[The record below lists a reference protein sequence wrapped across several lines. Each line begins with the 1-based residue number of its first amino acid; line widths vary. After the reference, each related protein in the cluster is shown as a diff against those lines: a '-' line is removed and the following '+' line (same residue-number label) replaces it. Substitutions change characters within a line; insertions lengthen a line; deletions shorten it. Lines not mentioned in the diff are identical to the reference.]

1 MRSPDTMWRIG
12 SNLSHQPQDDRVHLL
27 EHEAGA
33 IAFSL
38 RESKVLDSDYYLSM
52 TSLGLA

>member
-1 MRSPDTMWRIG
+1 MWRIG